1 MVERT
6 PIEIIAE
13 FFSCI
18 YTLHIMK
25 KAIIMY
31 GSPGAGKG
39 TQANLLAARLGLVH
53 FDTGK
58 FMEQAVHDPANAHD
72 PEIQAQRM
80 NFDTGKLC
88 DPAWAYNIVAEQT
101 RRMHSSG
108 FGIVFSGSPRT
119 EFEAF
124 EAEKGKKGLV
134 DLLEDLY
141 GKDNIHVVYLKIS
154 AETTVHRNSSRLV
167 CSVCGT
173 PVMHLPEAQ
182 PKICPICGGEFRK
195 RTLDTPEVI
204 KIRLQEFEKRTTPIL
219 AKLKARGYEIIEV
232 DGEPLPYKVFAT
244 ILEKLGIQELRNVK

>member
-1 MVERT
+1 
-6 PIEIIAE
+6 
-13 FFSCI
+13 
-18 YTLHIMK
+18 MK
-25 KAIIMY
+25 KALIMY

-39 TQANLLAARLGLVH
+39 TQANLLAAKLGLVH

-58 FMEQAVHDPANAHD
+58 FMEQTVHDPANVDDA
-72 PEIQAQRM
+72 EIQAQRV

-88 DPAWAYNIVAEQT
+88 DPAWAYKIVAEQT
-101 RRMHSSG
+101 RRIHGSD

-124 EAEKGKKGLV
+124 EAASAEASAAEGRKSGLV

-141 GKDNIHVVYLKIS
+141 GKDNVYVVYLKINV
-154 AETTVHRNSSRLV
+154 ETTVHRNSNRLV

-173 PVMHLPEAQ
+173 PVMYLPEAQ

-195 RTLDTPEVI
+195 RTLDTPDVI
-204 KIRLQEFEKRTTPIL
+204 KVRLQEFEKRTAPIL

-232 DGEPLPYKVFAT
+232 DGEPLPYIVFAN
-244 ILEKLGIQELRNVK
+244 ILRKLGV